1 MPVDV
6 VRRADP
12 AAVAAILGSI
22 PEWFGIPEANA
33 SYVADAGRLP
43 SYLAVDGD
51 GVDGDGV
58 DSGQVVG
65 VALVTEHFPQSREL
79 HLLAVRRDRHRQG
92 VGRLLLAAVETDL
105 RDAGVRLLEVH
116 TVGPSHEHAGYAA
129 TRAFY
134 ESLGFVPVH
143 ELERIDWNGPTLIL
157 VKPL

>member
-12 AAVAAILGSI
+12 VAVSALLTGV

-33 SYVADAGRLP
+33 AYVADAARLP

-51 GVDGDGV
+51 D
-58 DSGQVVG
+58 VVG
-65 VALVTEHFPQSREL
+65 AALLTEHFPLSREL
-79 HLLAVRRDRHRQG
+79 HLLVVRRDRHRQG
-92 VGRLLLAAVETDL
+92 IGRVLVDAVERDL
-105 RDAGVRLLEVH
+105 RAAGVQILEVH
-116 TVGPSHEHAGYAA
+116 TVGPSHASEGYAR

-134 ESLGFVPVH
+134 ESVGFVPMT
-143 ELERIDWNGPTLIL
+143 ELQRIDWSGPTLIL